1 MKLHLGDLYWDE
13 TRKNTDYLELKEDF
27 DIDVLVIGGGMS
39 GALISHELGL
49 RGFETAVIDKKI
61 PGYGSSDGNTG
72 IIQYHSDDSL
82 PEMIENFGEKQAVDF
97 YRLSIEAMKR
107 LGEIAESLPED
118 TGYKKTHSLLLA
130 AKEENTSALREN
142 NKILNHYGF
151 PSEYID
157 QETLEKD
164 YNIHAYGALKTGS
177 DAELNP
183 FKMVQALHKEN
194 LKRGVKVYK
203 NAPADKITEKENGF
217 VITSGSF
224 TINAKKLILA
234 MGYAKDVYPN
244 IEEALERNTTY
255 SFVTEKIHEKLWGK
269 EEMIWDD
276 EDPYVY
282 FRKLED
288 HRVIAGGR
296 DEEGEKL
303 SSVENIEKETNKIY
317 ETICSYY
324 PNFKAKIAYRW
335 QSVFGES
342 KDGLPFI
349 GRDEENKNKYYAFGY
364 GGNGTCYSVMASM
377 IIADFLEEKEHPLA
391 YTTKYPREKN

>member
-1 MKLHLGDLYWDE
+1 MKLHNGDLFWDE
-13 TRKNTDYLELKEDF
+13 TRKDTEYLELKEDF
-27 DIDVLVIGGGMS
+27 EVDVLVIGGGMS
-39 GALISHELGL
+39 GALISHELGS
-49 RGFETAVIDKKI
+49 RGFDVAVIDKST

-82 PEMIENFGEKQAVDF
+82 PDMIENFGEKPAVDF
-97 YRLSIEAMKR
+97 YRLSILAMER
-107 LGEIAESLPED
+107 LGEIAKSLPDEV
-118 TGYKKTHSLLLA
+118 GYKSTESLLLA
-130 AKEENTSALREN
+130 AEKENVPTLKEN
-142 NKILNHYGF
+142 NEILNRFDF

-157 QETLEKD
+157 KETLDND
-164 YNIHAYGALKTGS
+164 YDIKAFGAVKTGS

-183 FKMVQALHKEN
+183 FKMVQALHKDN
-194 LKRGVKVYK
+194 LKNGVKVYK
-203 NAPADKITEKENGF
+203 NAPTDEIIEEKDGF
-217 VITSGSF
+217 TVKSGSY
-224 TINAKKLILA
+224 TIRSKKLVLA
-234 MGYAKDVYPN
+234 MGYAKDVYPV

-255 SFVTEKIHEKLWGK
+255 SFVTEKIDEKLWGN

-296 DEEGEKL
+296 DEDGEEL
-303 SSVENIEKETNKIY
+303 TSLENIEKETDKIY
-317 ETICSYY
+317 ETICKYY
-324 PNFKAKIAYRW
+324 PKFNAKITHRW

-349 GRDEENKNKYYAFGY
+349 GKNKENENKYYAFGY

-377 IIADFLEEKEHPLA
+377 IISDYLEGKEHQYA
-391 YTTKYPREKN
+391 YTTAYPRNF